1 MLGQS
6 RNIQA
11 ISTLTRVT
19 CRGHNSLQ
27 KMLLR
32 PVALVSELIQTTKV
46 CLDSQAPWNTQ
57 HVKRRCLVMG
67 SVYPH

>member
-1 MLGQS
+1 MSSYVRTVSKHSSHKYFDKGYMPGTQQS
-6 RNIQA
+6 PKN
-11 ISTLTRVT
+11 
-19 CRGHNSLQ
+19 
-27 KMLLR
+27 
-32 PVALVSELIQTTKV
+32 VALVSELIQTTKV